1 VAASSVGMA
10 RLRCLQITKA
20 PDWRQSFAMDEVEGE
35 VGRPAR
41 AAWARCVFT
50 MLFEW
55 AVWRASAR
63 GWWLEARGE
72 CSLLLFVVCCG
83 CLFNDV

>member
-1 VAASSVGMA
+1 
-10 RLRCLQITKA
+10 
-20 PDWRQSFAMDEVEGE
+20 MDEVEGE

-55 AVWRASAR
+55 AVWRGEFS
-63 GWWLEARGE
+63 GE
-72 CSLLLFVVCCG
+72 CSLMLLFVVVAG
-83 CLFNDV
+83 CAQAFMPR